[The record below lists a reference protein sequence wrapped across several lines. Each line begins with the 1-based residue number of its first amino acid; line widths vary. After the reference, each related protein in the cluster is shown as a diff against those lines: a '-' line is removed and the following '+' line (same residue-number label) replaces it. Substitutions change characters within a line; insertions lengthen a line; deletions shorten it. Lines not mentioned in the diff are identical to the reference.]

1 MSVQFIPRGYYAAD
15 ATKMAKNMAMALPL
29 SELSFVSPAALQLVD
44 ADFENFLNTQTPS
57 DTTNAN
63 TLYDSS
69 PCGQDE
75 FPSLPEECTMSD
87 FDLIFEFLKD
97 PSDASDVVQS
107 ATPYVQPT
115 LFSSLDEAREAV
127 RRQGSTAWDP
137 TFPQTTE
144 EMRNLI
150 SSLKVAMKSVA
161 HAKDSKK
168 TIKPFAEGRHSDLA
182 IEVACWELLNVIM
195 TRHTNGA
202 SFTEAHEKRETGLF
216 QVRFEKVVHGLQVS
230 KSICKH
236 LLDEAYNKVFV
247 DDPLHAVKRVSANK
261 KVNDNKKDLIDQ
273 GKEAAALAAQAAA
286 DAANGIPLTPPST
299 NKKRKQCRA

>member
-1 MSVQFIPRGYYAAD
+1 MSVQFIPRGYYAAG

-29 SELSFVSPAALQLVD
+29 SELSFVSPEALQLVD

-63 TLYDSS
+63 TLYDNS
-69 PCGQDE
+69 PCDKDE

-87 FDLIFEFLKD
+87 FDLMFEFLKD
-97 PSDASDVVQS
+97 PSDASDVVQP

-127 RRQGSTAWDP
+127 RRQGSTTWDP

-182 IEVACWELLNVIM
+182 VEVACWELLV
-195 TRHTNGA
+195 
-202 SFTEAHEKRETGLF
+202 SSSLSCLF
-216 QVRFEKVVHGLQVS
+216 
-230 KSICKH
+230 
-236 LLDEAYNKVFV
+236 
-247 DDPLHAVKRVSANK
+247 
-261 KVNDNKKDLIDQ
+261 
-273 GKEAAALAAQAAA
+273 
-286 DAANGIPLTPPST
+286 ST
-299 NKKRKQCRA
+299 